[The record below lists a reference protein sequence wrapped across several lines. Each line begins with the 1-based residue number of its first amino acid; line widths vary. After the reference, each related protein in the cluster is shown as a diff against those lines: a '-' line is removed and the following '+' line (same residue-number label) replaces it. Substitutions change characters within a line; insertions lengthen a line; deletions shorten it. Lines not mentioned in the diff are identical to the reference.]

1 MNRSNWKMKPALAAG
16 SVVLGLLVSDLVF
29 AQLNTTSTTTGGGGG
44 GGGGNVTVIGSL
56 PAGANNIGGVNASIM
71 QGGNTAAV
79 TAASALKVD
88 GSAVTQPVSGSVSAN
103 VTQTGTWTVQPGNTA
118 NTTPWLTTLS
128 QGGNTASVTAANAL
142 KIDGSA
148 VTQPV
153 KASSESATAATVP
166 GNAIYM
172 GGVSSGILTGIVA
185 CDTST
190 TLVSST
196 IATTQIVAAVAGKII
211 YVCSYAING
220 GGTTSAKLLFGTGAN
235 CATAPAD
242 ITPFYKL
249 AINSTISQGS
259 GLGYLAKTTAGSALC
274 ASNSAAVNVNF
285 LVTYTQF

>member
-88 GSAVTQPVSGSVSAN
+88 GSAVTQPISGSVSAN
-103 VTQTGTWTVQPGNTA
+103 ATQTGTWTVQPGNTA

-128 QGGNTASVTAANAL
+128 QGGNTTSVTAANAL

-196 IATTQIVAAVAGKII
+196 IATTQIGAAVAGKII

>member
-1 MNRSNWKMKPALAAG
+1 M
-16 SVVLGLLVSDLVF
+16 
-29 AQLNTTSTTTGGGGG
+29 
-44 GGGGNVTVIGSL
+44 
-56 PAGANNIGGVNASIM
+56 
-71 QGGNTAAV
+71 
-79 TAASALKVD
+79 
-88 GSAVTQPVSGSVSAN
+88 
-103 VTQTGTWTVQPGNTA
+103 QPGNTS